1 MLLSQPEG
9 GCRTGCRRNGL
20 LTYRRLSSREGCPI
34 SGLGPST
41 TVTAMEARSPDLEAI
56 TARLE
61 RIAQELEAGPDEDR
75 AAELVREASESA
87 AEAGRAVEAALRA
100 ATDTSPR

>member
-1 MLLSQPEG
+1 MDDQG
-9 GCRTGCRRNGL
+9 
-20 LTYRRLSSREGCPI
+20 
-34 SGLGPST
+34 
-41 TVTAMEARSPDLEAI
+41 PDLEAI

-61 RIAQELEAGPDEDR
+61 RIAEELGAGPDEER

-100 ATDTSPR
+100 ATDTSSR